1 MSRVLLHTLV
11 GIILLGSLLMLPGTA
26 SAHTTIIVGKYAV
39 EIGWSNEP
47 PIAGQSNDVVV
58 NVSTAP
64 SESSTPAAG
73 PAPTQISP
81 ASIDVSGLVVT
92 ANYGGQSKQLTIQPL
107 GEDTPGQY
115 IAPMTPTRA
124 GVYTIH
130 LSGMVGDTPIDKDA
144 QPEEVQT
151 PDIVQFPRLPT
162 EQSSSASGLGL
173 AGWLGIA
180 GLVLGAIGAVSG
192 LVALTRKH
200 G

>member
-1 MSRVLLHTLV
+1 MQRILVRTLV
-11 GIILLGSLLMLPGTA
+11 GIALLSSLLMLPGKA

-39 EIGWSNEP
+39 EIGWVNEP
-47 PIAGQSNDVVV
+47 PIANQPNDVVV
-58 NVSTAP
+58 NVAGAP
-64 SESSTPAAG
+64 SEGSTPAAG
-73 PAPTQISP
+73 SAPAPIDP
-81 ASIDVSGLVVT
+81 ASIDVSKLVVT
-92 ANYGGQSKQLTIQPL
+92 AEYGGQSKQLTIQPL

-130 LSGMVGDTPIDKDA
+130 LTGMVGDAVIDKDV

-151 PDIVQFPRLPT
+151 PDMVTFPRLPT
-162 EQSSSASGLGL
+162 DQSSSSSGLGL

-192 LVALTRKH
+192 MIALTRKH